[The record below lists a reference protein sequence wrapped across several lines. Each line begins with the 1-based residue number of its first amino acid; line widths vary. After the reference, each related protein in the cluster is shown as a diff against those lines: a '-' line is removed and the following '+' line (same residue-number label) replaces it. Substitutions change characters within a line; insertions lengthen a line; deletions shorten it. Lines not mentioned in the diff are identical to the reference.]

1 MKNIKLY
8 NKISSQGTDLFDK
21 NLYNVGNDV
30 ENPDAI
36 IVRSAQLCELK
47 FNKELIAIARAG
59 VGVNNIPIDRC
70 TESGIVVFN
79 TPGANANAVK
89 ELAIAAL
96 LLSGRKIVEGI
107 NWVKSLNTNEIKA
120 AEAVEKGKSQFV
132 GPEIAGKTLGIFGL
146 GRIGVL
152 VANAAINMGMNV
164 IGYDPYL
171 TVDSALALTRAFVR
185 VYSKEDLFAKSDYI
199 TLHAT
204 LNDETRGMINDFS
217 IAGMKDGVRIINL
230 ARGELVNS
238 TDICDAIE
246 KGKVAAYVTDFASN
260 ELLDMNNDRVIIMPH
275 IGASTPEAE
284 DNSAVMASGE
294 LIDFLTTGNIRNSV
308 NFPTTQM
315 AKTAANRVCLL
326 HKNIPNIIAQLTAIL
341 SSDNINIEGMVN
353 NSRGANAYT
362 IFETNDPV
370 SDKVTSDIQAA
381 EGIYRAFA
389 VK

>member
-8 NKISSQGTDLFDK
+8 NKIASQGTDLFDK

-30 ENPDAI
+30 ESPDAI
-36 IVRSAQLCELK
+36 IVRSAKLGELE
-47 FNKELIAIARAG
+47 FNNELIAIARAG

-70 TESGIVVFN
+70 TENGIVVFN

-89 ELAIAAL
+89 ELAIAAM

-107 NWVKSLNTNEIKA
+107 NWVKSLNTSEVNA

-146 GRIGVL
+146 GKIGVM

-185 VYSKEDLFAKSDYI
+185 VYSKEDLFAQSDYI

-230 ARGELVNS
+230 ARGELVNN
-238 TDICDAIE
+238 TDICDAIK

-275 IGASTPEAE
+275 LGASTPESE
-284 DNSAVMASGE
+284 DNSAVMASQE
-294 LIDFLTTGNIRNSV
+294 LIEFLSTGNIKNSV

-315 AKTAANRVCLL
+315 AKTAANRICVL
-326 HKNIPNIIAQLTAIL
+326 HKNIPNIIAKLTAVL

-362 IFETNDPV
+362 MFETNDPV